1 MWVEENPPSLNAYP
15 YVARRGRGGT
25 LGLSAPMRRILVL
38 ALVVLGFGGAI
49 ASQAINTARA
59 QGDHAAL
66 VEIDGAIQPISA
78 RFLARAIDTAAED
91 NAEVL
96 IILLDTPGGLLDST
110 REMVEAI
117 LASGVP
123 VVVYVSP
130 AGAEA
135 TSAGTFITAAAHV
148 AAMAPSTNIGAA
160 APVSSTG
167 EELPDTVKSKASE
180 AAAAFIRSI
189 AEERGRNADALE
201 ATVVEAKA
209 YTASEALDNGIID
222 LVVRD
227 VPALLEALDG
237 RQVDLERGTR
247 TLETES
253 IPVRQIE
260 PTALD
265 RFLGIIADPNIAF
278 ILLALGALGILIE
291 VMSPGLIGP
300 GALGVIAL
308 ALAFVAIGNLP
319 VNWVG
324 VGLLVFA
331 MVLFL
336 VEVQAPGIGVFGVA
350 GAVSFVLGAFFLFGG
365 ISPPPITTP
374 SFRVD
379 PWLLGAV
386 SVVLFALLALSL
398 RTLAV
403 ARKTDYVSPSSNV
416 VGQAGKV
423 VAPLEPRGTVRV
435 NGESWTAESLSGQPI
450 AEGAE
455 IIVMEVE
462 GLTLKVSEAVGPA

>member
-1 MWVEENPPSLNAYP
+1 MK
-15 YVARRGRGGT
+15 
-25 LGLSAPMRRILVL
+25 RILAL

-49 ASQAINTARA
+49 ASQAIGTARA

-237 RQVDLERGTR
+237 RQVDLERGSRALQTAN
-247 TLETES
+247 
-253 IPVRQIE
+253 IPVRQID

-308 ALAFVAIGNLP
+308 ALAFVALGNLP

-379 PWLLGAV
+379 LWLLGAV

-450 AEGAE
+450 AAGAE

>member
-1 MWVEENPPSLNAYP
+1 
-15 YVARRGRGGT
+15 
-25 LGLSAPMRRILVL
+25 MRRILAL

-49 ASQAINTARA
+49 ASQAIGTARA

-237 RQVDLERGTR
+237 RQVDLERGSR
-247 TLETES
+247 ALQTES

-379 PWLLGAV
+379 LWLLGAV

-450 AEGAE
+450 AAGAE

>member
-1 MWVEENPPSLNAYP
+1 
-15 YVARRGRGGT
+15 
-25 LGLSAPMRRILVL
+25 MRRILVL

-49 ASQAINTARA
+49 ASQAIGTARA

-66 VEIDGAIQPISA
+66 VKIDGVIQPTSA
-78 RFLARAIDTAAED
+78 RFLARAIDTAAEE

-96 IILLDTPGGLLDST
+96 IVLLDTPGGLLDST
-110 REMVEAI
+110 RKMVEAM
-117 LASGVP
+117 LASPVP

-160 APVSSTG
+160 APVGSTG
-167 EELPDTVKSKASE
+167 EDLPETLKSKAFQ
-180 AAAAFIRSI
+180 ATAAFMRSI

-201 ATVVEAKA
+201 GTVLEAKA
-209 YTASEALDNGIID
+209 YSASEALDNGIID
-222 LVVRD
+222 LIAKD

-237 RQVDLERGTR
+237 RQVELERGSR
-247 TLETES
+247 TLETAN
-253 IPVRQIE
+253 IPVRQID

-265 RFLGIIADPNIAF
+265 KFLNFLSDPNIAF
-278 ILLALGALGILIE
+278 LLMSLGTLGIFIE

-300 GALGVIAL
+300 GVLGVIAL
-308 ALAFVAIGNLP
+308 ALAFVALGNLP

-365 ISPPPITTP
+365 INPPPIPSP

-379 PWLLGAV
+379 IWLLAAV

-403 ARKTDYVSPSSNV
+403 ARKTDYVSPSANV
-416 VGQAGKV
+416 VGQAGRV
-423 VAPLEPRGTVRV
+423 VAPLEPQGTVRV
-435 NGESWTAESLSGQPI
+435 NGESWSAESLSGQPI
-450 AEGAE
+450 AEGVE
-455 IIVMEVE
+455 IVVMEVD
-462 GLTLKVSEAVGPA
+462 GLTLRVSEAGGLV

>member
-1 MWVEENPPSLNAYP
+1 MK
-15 YVARRGRGGT
+15 
-25 LGLSAPMRRILVL
+25 RILAL

-49 ASQAINTARA
+49 ASQAIGTARA

-96 IILLDTPGGLLDST
+96 IVLLDTPGGLLDST

-237 RQVDLERGTR
+237 RQVDLERGSRALQTAN
-247 TLETES
+247 

-308 ALAFVAIGNLP
+308 ALAFVALGNLP

>member
-1 MWVEENPPSLNAYP
+1 MK
-15 YVARRGRGGT
+15 
-25 LGLSAPMRRILVL
+25 RILAL

-49 ASQAINTARA
+49 ASQAIGTARA

-237 RQVDLERGTR
+237 RQVDLERGSRALQTAN
-247 TLETES
+247 

-308 ALAFVAIGNLP
+308 ALAFVALGNLP

>member
-1 MWVEENPPSLNAYP
+1 
-15 YVARRGRGGT
+15 
-25 LGLSAPMRRILVL
+25 MRRILVL

-78 RFLARAIDTAAED
+78 RFLARAIDTAAEE

-96 IILLDTPGGLLDST
+96 IVLLDTPGGLLDST

-237 RQVDLERGTR
+237 RQVDLERGSRALQTAN
-247 TLETES
+247 

-450 AEGAE
+450 AAGAE

>member
-1 MWVEENPPSLNAYP
+1 
-15 YVARRGRGGT
+15 
-25 LGLSAPMRRILVL
+25 MRRILVL

-49 ASQAINTARA
+49 ASQAIGTARA

-66 VEIDGAIQPISA
+66 VEIDGAIQPLSA
-78 RFLARAIDTAAED
+78 RFLARAIDTATED

-96 IILLDTPGGLLDST
+96 IVLLDTPGGLLDST

-117 LASGVP
+117 LASPVP

-160 APVSSTG
+160 TPVSSTG
-167 EELPDTVKSKASE
+167 EDLPETLKSKASE

-189 AEERGRNADALE
+189 AEERGRNAEALE
-201 ATVVEAKA
+201 GTVLEAKA
-209 YTASEALDNGIID
+209 YTASEALDSGIID
-222 LVVRD
+222 LIARD
-227 VPALLEALDG
+227 VPALLEAIHG
-237 RQVDLERGTR
+237 RQVEMERGAR
-247 TLETES
+247 TLETAN
-253 IPVRQIE
+253 IPVRRID

-265 RFLGIIADPNIAF
+265 RFLGFIADPNIAF
-278 ILLALGALGILIE
+278 ILLALGSLGILIE

-308 ALAFVAIGNLP
+308 ALAFVALGNLP

-324 VGLLVFA
+324 VGLLVFGV
-331 MVLFL
+331 VLFL
-336 VEVQAPGIGVFGVA
+336 VEVQVPGIGVFGVA

-365 ISPPPITTP
+365 IAPPPITTP
-374 SFRVD
+374 SFRID
-379 PWLLGAV
+379 LWLLAAV
-386 SVVLFALLALSL
+386 SVVLFALLGLSL

-403 ARKTDYVSPSSNV
+403 ARKTDYVSPSANL

-423 VAPLEPRGTVRV
+423 VSSLEPRGTVRV
-435 NGESWTAESLSGQPI
+435 NGESWSAESLSGQPI
-450 AEGAE
+450 AEGVE
-455 IIVMEVE
+455 IVVMEVD
-462 GLTLKVSEAVGPA
+462 GLTLKVSEAGGLA

>member
-1 MWVEENPPSLNAYP
+1 
-15 YVARRGRGGT
+15 
-25 LGLSAPMRRILVL
+25 MRRILVL

-49 ASQAINTARA
+49 ASQAIGTARA

-66 VEIDGAIQPISA
+66 VKIDGVIQPTSA
-78 RFLARAIDTAAED
+78 RFLARAIDTAAEE

-96 IILLDTPGGLLDST
+96 IVLLDTPGGLLDST
-110 REMVEAI
+110 RKMVEAM
-117 LASGVP
+117 LASPVP

-160 APVSSTG
+160 APVGSTG
-167 EELPDTVKSKASE
+167 EDLPETLKSKAFQ
-180 AAAAFIRSI
+180 ATAAFMRSI

-201 ATVVEAKA
+201 GTVLEAKA
-209 YTASEALDNGIID
+209 YSASEALDSGIID
-222 LVVRD
+222 LIAKD

-237 RQVDLERGTR
+237 RQVELERGSR
-247 TLETES
+247 TLETTN
-253 IPVRQIE
+253 IPVRQID

-265 RFLGIIADPNIAF
+265 KFLNFLSDPNIAF
-278 ILLALGALGILIE
+278 LLMSLGTLGIFIE

-300 GALGVIAL
+300 GVLGVIAL
-308 ALAFVAIGNLP
+308 ALAFVALGNLP

-365 ISPPPITTP
+365 ITPPPIPSP

-379 PWLLGAV
+379 IWLLAAV

-403 ARKTDYVSPSSNV
+403 ARKTDYVSPSANV
-416 VGQAGKV
+416 VGQAGRV
-423 VAPLEPRGTVRV
+423 VAPLEPQGTVRV
-435 NGESWTAESLSGQPI
+435 NGESWSAESLSGQPI
-450 AEGAE
+450 AEGVE
-455 IIVMEVE
+455 IVVMEVD
-462 GLTLKVSEAVGPA
+462 GLTLKVSEAGGLA

>member
-1 MWVEENPPSLNAYP
+1 MK
-15 YVARRGRGGT
+15 
-25 LGLSAPMRRILVL
+25 RILAL

-49 ASQAINTARA
+49 ASQAIGTARA

-96 IILLDTPGGLLDST
+96 IILLDTPGGLLNST

-237 RQVDLERGTR
+237 RQVDLERGSRALQTAN
-247 TLETES
+247 

-308 ALAFVAIGNLP
+308 ALAFVALGNLP

>member
-1 MWVEENPPSLNAYP
+1 
-15 YVARRGRGGT
+15 
-25 LGLSAPMRRILVL
+25 MRRILVF

-49 ASQAINTARA
+49 ASQAIGTARA

-66 VEIDGAIQPISA
+66 VEIDGVIQPTSA
-78 RFLARAIDTAAED
+78 RFLARAIDTAAEE

-96 IILLDTPGGLLDST
+96 IVLLDTPGGLLDST
-110 REMVEAI
+110 RKMVEAM
-117 LASGVP
+117 LASPVP

-160 APVSSTG
+160 APVGSTG
-167 EELPDTVKSKASE
+167 EDLPETLKSKAFQ
-180 AAAAFIRSI
+180 ATAAFMRSI

-201 ATVVEAKA
+201 GTVLEAKA
-209 YTASEALDNGIID
+209 YSASEALDSGIID
-222 LVVRD
+222 LIAKD

-237 RQVDLERGTR
+237 RQVELERGSR
-247 TLETES
+247 TLETAN
-253 IPVRQIE
+253 IPVRQID

-265 RFLGIIADPNIAF
+265 KFLNFLSDPNIAF
-278 ILLALGALGILIE
+278 LLMSLGTLGIFIE

-300 GALGVIAL
+300 GVLGVIAL
-308 ALAFVAIGNLP
+308 ALAFVALGNLP

-365 ISPPPITTP
+365 ITPPPIPSP

-379 PWLLGAV
+379 IWLLAAV

-403 ARKTDYVSPSSNV
+403 ARKTDYVSPSANV
-416 VGQAGKV
+416 VGQAGRV
-423 VAPLEPRGTVRV
+423 VAPLEPQGTVRV
-435 NGESWTAESLSGQPI
+435 NGESWSAESLSGQPI
-450 AEGAE
+450 AEGVE
-455 IIVMEVE
+455 IVVMEVD
-462 GLTLKVSEAVGPA
+462 GLTLRVSEAGGLV

>member
-1 MWVEENPPSLNAYP
+1 MK
-15 YVARRGRGGT
+15 
-25 LGLSAPMRRILVL
+25 RILAL
-38 ALVVLGFGGAI
+38 ALVLLGFGGAI
-49 ASQAINTARA
+49 ASQAIGPARA
-59 QGDHAAL
+59 QGDHAAV
-66 VEIDGAIQPISA
+66 VEIDGVIQPTSA
-78 RFLARAIDTAAED
+78 RFLQRAIDTAAEE

-96 IILLDTPGGLLDST
+96 VVLLDTPGGLLDST

-117 LASGVP
+117 LASPVP

-160 APVSSTG
+160 APVSATG
-167 EELPDTVKSKASE
+167 DELPDTVKSKASE
-180 AAAAFIRSI
+180 TAAAFIRSI

-201 ATVVEAKA
+201 GTVVDARA

-222 LVVRD
+222 LVARD
-227 VPALLEALDG
+227 LPALLDAIDG
-237 RQVDLERGTR
+237 RQVELERGSR
-247 TLETES
+247 TLETAS
-253 IPVRQIE
+253 IPVSRIE
-260 PTALD
+260 PTLLD
-265 RFLGIIADPNIAF
+265 SFLNFISNPNIAF

-324 VGLLVFA
+324 AGLLVFA
-331 MVLFL
+331 MLLFL

-365 ISPPPITTP
+365 ITPPPITSP
-374 SFRVD
+374 SFRID
-379 PWLLGAV
+379 PWLLGGV
-386 SVVLFALLALSL
+386 SVVLFALLAASL
-398 RTLAV
+398 RTLAA
-403 ARKTDYVSPSSNV
+403 ARKTDYVSPSANV
-416 VGQAGKV
+416 VGQPGKV
-423 VAPLEPRGTVRV
+423 VSPLEPRGTVRV
-435 NGESWTAESLSGQPI
+435 NGERWTAESLSGQPI
-450 AEGAE
+450 PEG
-455 IIVMEVE
+455 VEVVVIDRD
-462 GLTLKVSEAVGPA
+462 GLTLKVSEADGPGGGAA

>member
-1 MWVEENPPSLNAYP
+1 
-15 YVARRGRGGT
+15 
-25 LGLSAPMRRILVL
+25 MRRILVL

-49 ASQAINTARA
+49 ASQAIDTARA

-66 VEIDGAIQPISA
+66 VEIDGAIQPLSA
-78 RFLARAIDTAAED
+78 RFLARAIDTATED

-96 IILLDTPGGLLDST
+96 IVLLDTPGGLLDST

-117 LASGVP
+117 LASPVP

-160 APVSSTG
+160 TPVSSTG
-167 EELPDTVKSKASE
+167 EDLPETLKSKASE

-189 AEERGRNADALE
+189 AEERGRNAEALE
-201 ATVVEAKA
+201 GTVLEAKA
-209 YTASEALDNGIID
+209 YTASEALDSGIID
-222 LVVRD
+222 LIARD
-227 VPALLEALDG
+227 VPALLEAIHG
-237 RQVDLERGTR
+237 RQVEMERGAR
-247 TLETES
+247 TLETAN
-253 IPVRQIE
+253 IPVRRID

-265 RFLGIIADPNIAF
+265 RFLGFIADPNIAF
-278 ILLALGALGILIE
+278 ILLALGSLGILIE

-308 ALAFVAIGNLP
+308 ALAFVALGNLP

-324 VGLLVFA
+324 VGLLVFGV
-331 MVLFL
+331 VLFL
-336 VEVQAPGIGVFGVA
+336 VEVQVPGIGVFGVA

-365 ISPPPITTP
+365 IAPPPITTP
-374 SFRVD
+374 SFRID
-379 PWLLGAV
+379 LWLLAAV
-386 SVVLFALLALSL
+386 SVVLFALLGLSL

-403 ARKTDYVSPSSNV
+403 ARKADYVSPSANL
-416 VGQAGKV
+416 VGQVGKV
-423 VAPLEPRGTVRV
+423 VSSLEPRGTVRV
-435 NGESWTAESLSGQPI
+435 NGESWSAESFLGQPI
-450 AEGAE
+450 AEGVE
-455 IIVMEVE
+455 IVVMEVD
-462 GLTLKVSEAVGPA
+462 GLTLKVSEAGGLA

>member
-1 MWVEENPPSLNAYP
+1 
-15 YVARRGRGGT
+15 
-25 LGLSAPMRRILVL
+25 MRRILVL
-38 ALVVLGFGGAI
+38 ALVVLGFGGAV
-49 ASQAINTARA
+49 ASQAMDAARA
-59 QGDHAAL
+59 QGRHAAL
-66 VEIDGAIQPISA
+66 VEIDGAIQPTSA
-78 RFLARAIDTAAED
+78 RFLARAIETAADE

-96 IILLDTPGGLLDST
+96 IVLLDTPGGLLDST
-110 REMVEAI
+110 REMVESI
-117 LASGVP
+117 LASPVP

-135 TSAGTFITAAAHV
+135 TSAGTFITAAAHI

-160 APVSSTG
+160 APVSATG
-167 EELPDTVKSKASE
+167 EELPDTVRSKASQ

-189 AEERGRNADALE
+189 AEERRRNADALE

-209 YTASEALDNGIID
+209 YTASEALDNDIID
-222 LVVRD
+222 LVARD
-227 VPALLEALDG
+227 VPSLLEALNG
-237 RQVDLERGTR
+237 RQVELERGAR
-247 TLETES
+247 ALETGAS
-253 IPVRQIE
+253 IPVSRID

-265 RFLGIIADPNIAF
+265 KFLEFISHPNVAF

-308 ALAFVAIGNLP
+308 ALAFVAIANLP

-331 MVLFL
+331 MVLFM

-365 ISPPPITTP
+365 LAPPPIPGP
-374 SFRVD
+374 SFRID
-379 PWLLGAV
+379 LWLLGPV
-386 SVVLFALLALSL
+386 SVVLFAMLGVSL

-403 ARKTDYVSPSSNV
+403 ARKTADYVSPSV
-416 VGQAGKV
+416 DLAGRPGKV
-423 VAPLEPRGTVRV
+423 VSPLEPRGTVRV
-435 NGESWTAESLSGQPI
+435 NGESWSAESLSGEHI
-450 AEGAE
+450 AEGAD
-455 IIVMEVE
+455 IVVMDME
-462 GLTLKVSEAVGPA
+462 GLTLKVSEAGGPGA